1 MLSLKRGVS
10 ALRRTRTQFSLPAH
24 VPYNHKSTTL
34 CVQVLAQRWYA
45 ASGDNSGS
53 QKQTDRSANG
63 QNGESSSS
71 TSKASGAPALDL
83 QQILGAASKSA
94 LAAQAQAQQEFNPD
108 TNLPLNEVD
117 TNGPGNNPFVPT
129 DTADKKVLE
138 DIIQGSVP
146 PTGVRGSG
154 KGRRPAPAP
163 PVAPSNSATGTGAT
177 SDANANAN
185 ARGRAAGYRVFD
197 RTSDNSTPPPPPT
210 VRLHLYVLAKRQNCI
225 MTLADLR
232 NEKRPRT
239 IAWSSGGRCGFKGVG
254 EGSYEAGYQCA
265 VRMLDA
271 VRAQI
276 AKYSEE
282 RPRKTVE
289 LEILLRGFGQGR
301 TAILKAL
308 TLPEGDGVK
317 EVVYAITDR
326 TQIKIGGVRLQKAR
340 RL

>member
-1 MLSLKRGVS
+1 MLQVKRGVS
-10 ALRRTRTQFSLPAH
+10 ALRRTRTQFSLPTH
-24 VPYNHKSTTL
+24 VPYNYKSTS

-53 QKQTDRSANG
+53 KKQDDRSLNG

-71 TSKASGAPALDL
+71 TSKAGGAPALDL

-108 TNLPLNEVD
+108 TNLPLNEAD
-117 TNGPGNNPFVPT
+117 TSGPGNNPFVPT

-177 SDANANAN
+177 SDANAN

-276 AKYSEE
+276 AKYGEE